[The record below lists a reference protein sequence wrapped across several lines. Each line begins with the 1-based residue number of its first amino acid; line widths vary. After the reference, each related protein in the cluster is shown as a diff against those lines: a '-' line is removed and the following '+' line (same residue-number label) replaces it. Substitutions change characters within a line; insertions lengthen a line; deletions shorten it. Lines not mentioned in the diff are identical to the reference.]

1 MSKRITQEIK
11 SMSEKNNLSLFEE
24 FFESSSPANYAKI
37 IINTSSDK
45 NKEIV
50 EEINDTISN
59 LKGKIKKWL
68 KQKKNKNA
76 DETLNIIEKI
86 LDYHKVVQKIF

>member
-50 EEINDTISN
+50 EEINDAISN

-86 LDYHKVVQKIF
+86 LDYNKVVQKIF

>member
-11 SMSEKNNLSLFEE
+11 SMSDKNNLSLFEE

-86 LDYHKVVQKIF
+86 LDYNKVVQKIF

>member
-1 MSKRITQEIK
+1 
-11 SMSEKNNLSLFEE
+11 MSEKNNLSLFEE

-50 EEINDTISN
+50 EEINDAISN
-59 LKGKIKKWL
+59 LKGKIKK
-68 KQKKNKNA
+68 
-76 DETLNIIEKI
+76 
-86 LDYHKVVQKIF
+86 

>member
-86 LDYHKVVQKIF
+86 LDYNKVVQKNF

>member
-11 SMSEKNNLSLFEE
+11 SMSDKNNLSLFEE

-50 EEINDTISN
+50 EEINDAISN

-86 LDYHKVVQKIF
+86 LDYNKVVQKIF

>member
-50 EEINDTISN
+50 EEINDAISN

-86 LDYHKVVQKIF
+86 LDYNKVVQKNF

>member
-1 MSKRITQEIK
+1 
-11 SMSEKNNLSLFEE
+11 MSEKNNLSLFEE
-24 FFESSSPANYAKI
+24 FFESSSPANYAKM

-50 EEINDTISN
+50 EEINDAISN

-86 LDYHKVVQKIF
+86 LDYNKVVQKFF